1 MSEQSGSIEFSDL
14 LGGWDLII
22 YQHNSIGADCFKFF
36 SSPRCLT
43 FGADNC
49 SVCHEASKSFI
60 QIARPAIL
68 CGKPF
73 LNKKKFRK
81 SSHFRFSNK
90 IASAASFNVL
100 CFFFFSGCSC
110 KISAQKSP
118 KNGQKLVIC
127 HELIAKT

>member
-90 IASAASFNVL
+90 IASFNK
-100 CFFFFSGCSC
+100 F
-110 KISAQKSP
+110 
-118 KNGQKLVIC
+118 
-127 HELIAKT
+127 

>member
-43 FGADNC
+43 FGAENC

-73 LNKKKFRK
+73 FEQKKKKIRK
-81 SSHFRFSNK
+81 SSHFRFSNN
-90 IASAASFNVL
+90 IASFNK
-100 CFFFFSGCSC
+100 F
-110 KISAQKSP
+110 
-118 KNGQKLVIC
+118 
-127 HELIAKT
+127 